1 MTLYLSHLLEPLFED
16 VRQGILRNPLLC
28 KQFVPIIRGEAE
40 NLPPS
45 LLDLGLSDNAILQKL
60 HYFVINSFP
69 EPRISAKKHIPSP
82 YGTVG
87 KYIDRFSIVIHG
99 RIAEALAM
107 EAVQDRSEKS
117 RNMLRFLII
126 VNIIHELA
134 HILRSVFHESHL
146 WTVNFYR
153 YPYSFELGLDQ
164 PGSTI
169 PEAGLMAEQVV
180 FGGIVGVVFEDEI
193 GGERPP
199 FFEIGYDRISY
210 FFLQC
215 GDGRAYRLGE
225 FLPIHSE
232 RSRGLDSCSYVTQT
246 LLMWQQRWNQ
256 AFQPHST
263 QKHCPGSQ
271 CLDHPKNV
279 RVHGSTPRT
288 CHVERAPPQPAI

>member
-1 MTLYLSHLLEPLFED
+1 MTLYLAHLLEPLFED
-16 VRQGILRNPLLC
+16 VRQGILHNPLLC
-28 KQFVPIIRGEAE
+28 ERFVPIIHGKAK

-60 HYFVINSFP
+60 RHFVINSFP

-99 RIAEALAM
+99 RIAEALAA

-146 WTVNFYR
+146 WTVNMYR
-153 YPYSFELGLDQ
+153 YPYSFELGIGQ
-164 PGSTI
+164 PASTI
-169 PEAGLMAEQVV
+169 PEAGLMAEQSV

-210 FFLQC
+210 FYLQC

-225 FLPIHSE
+225 FCQYIRSAHENWTHIHM
-232 RSRGLDSCSYVTQT
+232 RCRL
-246 LLMWQQRWNQ
+246 
-256 AFQPHST
+256 
-263 QKHCPGSQ
+263 
-271 CLDHPKNV
+271 
-279 RVHGSTPRT
+279 
-288 CHVERAPPQPAI
+288 